1 MTCRLLLVES
11 PAKQKRIAA
20 ILGAGWRVEATRG
33 HVRDLPQD
41 RLGIDVEDD
50 FRPQYEV
57 LPRRANTVKW
67 LLKATRE
74 AEAVYVGCDA
84 DREGEAIAWHVLQ
97 LADLPP
103 DKPVYRVAFTAI
115 TESAVKAA
123 IAAPRPLDVS
133 LVEAQQTRRIVDRLV
148 GYLVSPLAC
157 KALDGSYSA
166 GRVQS
171 ACLRLVVERE
181 RQIANFTPD
190 TYWTLDAGVATDA
203 GEFTARLYSVKGQ
216 PIQRLSGD
224 QVAVLTEGLKE
235 AVFWVGTIQA
245 GEQARHPAPP
255 FTTSTLQQ
263 AASQALGLSP
273 ERTMQIAQ
281 RLYEAGHITYHR
293 TDGADVAPEAQDAT
307 RRFIAQTCGGDYVPN
322 QPPVYQAKAEH
333 AQEAHEAIRPTDV
346 RRLPQEVEGDGV
358 ALYSLI
364 WRRFVASQMAPARYA
379 VQVVEILVGKT
390 LGQAYPLSFR
400 VKSRTLVFDGFLK
413 IYQDPPDPDAEPEEN
428 PLLPPLSEGVALRLV
443 GWLPVERQT
452 QAPPR
457 FTEASLVREL
467 ERLGIGRPST
477 YASMLQTL
485 KQHDYVKL
493 QKERLVPTNTGT
505 LLCDFLVAHF
515 PDLFAAGYTAH
526 LEEALDVVARGE
538 ATRLNVLKAFWTD
551 FTPQLGAAGRA
562 ARQQTQAR
570 HPTPQPTGQSCPA
583 CGGDLVERSGKH
595 GKFIG
600 CANYPDCGYT
610 RGLEHKPVTLHG
622 AGVRG

>member
-1 MTCRLLLVES
+1 
-11 PAKQKRIAA
+11 
-20 ILGAGWRVEATRG
+20 
-33 HVRDLPQD
+33 
-41 RLGIDVEDD
+41 
-50 FRPQYEV
+50 
-57 LPRRANTVKW
+57 
-67 LLKATRE
+67 
-74 AEAVYVGCDA
+74 
-84 DREGEAIAWHVLQ
+84 
-97 LADLPP
+97 
-103 DKPVYRVAFTAI
+103 
-115 TESAVKAA
+115 
-123 IAAPRPLDVS
+123 
-133 LVEAQQTRRIVDRLV
+133 
-148 GYLVSPLAC
+148 
-157 KALDGSYSA
+157 
-166 GRVQS
+166 
-171 ACLRLVVERE
+171 
-181 RQIANFTPD
+181 
-190 TYWTLDAGVATDA
+190 
-203 GEFTARLYSVKGQ
+203 
-216 PIQRLSGD
+216 
-224 QVAVLTEGLKE
+224 
-235 AVFWVGTIQA
+235 
-245 GEQARHPAPP
+245 
-255 FTTSTLQQ
+255 
-263 AASQALGLSP
+263 
-273 ERTMQIAQ
+273 MQIAQ

-505 LLCDFLVAHF
+505 LLCDS
-515 PDLFAAGYTAH
+515 GG
-526 LEEALDVVARGE
+526 ALPGPVRGGLHRPSRRSVDVVALAKQAPQCVE
-538 ATRLNVLKAFWTD
+538 SFLTD
-551 FTPQLGAAGRA
+551 FTPVGRCRSGRPAANPSPPP
-562 ARQQTQAR
+562 
-570 HPTPQPTGQSCPA
+570 HPTDRPA
-583 CGGDLVERSGKH
+583 
-595 GKFIG
+595 
-600 CANYPDCGYT
+600 
-610 RGLEHKPVTLHG
+610 
-622 AGVRG
+622 VRRWW